1 MTDSIAADAV
11 PPVDLRPLGR
21 TGILAS
27 PVTLGTS
34 SLGARTTP
42 GDDGDSAA
50 IDLATAML
58 HGPYALVDTSNEYAG
73 GRSEA
78 VLGAALARD
87 GIAPGRAIV
96 TKVDRDLAT
105 GAFDRDRVRRS
116 FDESCER
123 LGVDRLGI
131 LHLHDPYS
139 VSFEEANGPG
149 GAVAGLLE
157 LRDEGLVDAIGVA
170 AGRMSLMRRYVA
182 TGVFDVVLSH
192 NRFTLVD
199 RSATP
204 LFEAAAQRGMGVF
217 NAAPFGGGLLARGS
231 ASGATY
237 AYGETTPALRA
248 WVARVEEVCTR
259 YGVDLPTVALQ
270 FSLRSPLVHS
280 TVVGVSSRTRIVELE
295 RARTAEV
302 AEELWSE
309 LDELGAAPSTIR
321 D

>member
-1 MTDSIAADAV
+1 MPHMIDQSPT
-11 PPVDLRPLGR
+11 VDPRPLGR
-21 TGILAS
+21 TGIVAS
-27 PVTLGTS
+27 PITLGTS
-34 SLGARTTP
+34 GLCRGTTTGDARE
-42 GDDGDSAA
+42 AEA
-50 IDLATAML
+50 IDLASALL

-96 TKVDRDLAT
+96 TKVDRDLVS
-105 GAFDRDRVRRS
+105 GVFDRDRVRRS

-139 VSFEEANGPG
+139 VSFEEATGPG
-149 GAVAGLLE
+149 GAVQGLLE
-157 LRDEGLVDAIGVA
+157 LKEEGLVDAIGVA
-170 AGRMSLMRRYVA
+170 AGRMPLMRRYVG
-182 TGVFDVVLSH
+182 TGVFDMVLSH

-204 LFEAAAQRGMGVF
+204 LFEEAAQRGMGVF

-237 AYGETTPALRA
+237 AYGETTPELRA
-248 WVARVEEVCTR
+248 WVARAEVVCAR
-259 YGVDLPTVALQ
+259 HGVDLPTAALK

-280 TVVGVSSRTRIVELE
+280 TVVGVSSVARLAELE
-295 RARTAEV
+295 RARTADV
-302 AEELWSE
+302 PGELWDE
-309 LDELGAAPSTIR
+309 LDRLGTAPSTIR

>member
-1 MTDSIAADAV
+1 MTDSIS
-11 PPVDLRPLGR
+11 PVDPRPLGR

-27 PVTLGTS
+27 SITLGTS
-34 SLGARTTP
+34 GLGRGTTP
-42 GDDGDSAA
+42 GDAGEAAA
-50 IDLATAML
+50 IDLASALL

-105 GAFDRDRVRRS
+105 GVFDRDRVRRS
-116 FDESCER
+116 FEESCER

-131 LHLHDPYS
+131 LHLHDPYT
-139 VSFEEANGPG
+139 VSFEDAMGPR
-149 GAVAGLLE
+149 GAVQGLLE
-157 LRDEGLVDAIGVA
+157 LKEEGLVDAIGVA
-170 AGRMSLMRRYVA
+170 AGRMPLMRRYLG
-182 TGVFDVVLSH
+182 TGLFDVVLSH

-204 LFEAAAQRGMGVF
+204 LFEEAAERGMGVF

-231 ASGATY
+231 TSGATY
-237 AYGETTPALRA
+237 AYGETTPELRA
-248 WVARVEEVCTR
+248 WVARAEDICAR
-259 YGVDLPTVALQ
+259 YGVDLPTVALR
-270 FSLRSPLVHS
+270 FSLRSPLVQS
-280 TVVGVSSRTRIVELE
+280 TVVGVSSVARIAELE
-295 RARTAEV
+295 RARTADV
-302 AEELWSE
+302 PDELWE
-309 LDELGAAPSTIR
+309 DLDSLGPAPSTIR

>member
-1 MTDSIAADAV
+1 MTDLTS
-11 PPVDLRPLGR
+11 PVDPRPLGG
-21 TGILAS
+21 TGIVAS
-27 PVTLGTS
+27 PITLGTS
-34 SLGARTTP
+34 GLGRGTVAGYP
-42 GDDGDSAA
+42 QEAEA
-50 IDLATAML
+50 IDLASAML
-58 HGPYALVDTSNEYAG
+58 HGPYALVDTSNEYAE

-78 VLGAALARD
+78 VLGTALARD

-96 TKVDRDLAT
+96 TKVDRDVAT
-105 GAFDRDRVRRS
+105 GVFDRDRVRRS

-123 LGVDRLGI
+123 LGVDRLGL

-139 VSFEEANGPG
+139 VSFEDAMGPG
-149 GAVAGLLE
+149 GAVEGLLQ

-170 AGRMSLMRRYVA
+170 AGKMGLMRRYVG

-204 LFEAAAQRGMGVF
+204 LFEEAADRGMGVF

-231 ASGATY
+231 ASGASY
-237 AYGETTPALRA
+237 AYAETTPELRA
-248 WVARVEEVCTR
+248 WVERAEKVCAQH
-259 YGVDLPTVALQ
+259 GVDLPTAALR

-280 TVVGVSSRTRIVELE
+280 TVVGVSSTARMAELE

-302 AEELWSE
+302 PDELWDD
-309 LDELGAAPSTIR
+309 LDRLGPAPTTIH